1 VAGPGAGLGAGAL
14 RPPLRGHQQGAGR
27 RGHHLPRR
35 LRPVRQLLLTATAL
49 GLAASPLAAQ
59 SPATD
64 DPLLDQQPG
73 LPALSLPEAWPT
85 STGEGVTIAVLDS
98 GVDADHPDLADHL
111 LPGRDVVDDDDT
123 PADGFG
129 SGTHAAGL
137 AAAVTDNGKGIAG
150 AAPDA
155 MVLPVRVLDDHGAG
169 SPATLASGIAW
180 AAGERAGVI
189 ALTLGGDPDLLAHL
203 GDETV
208 QRALRAAIDAGS
220 VVVAGLPTGVDL
232 PDDVPVVLVGDGTG
246 ATVDPRV
253 VSAPGDGALST
264 VPVAPTTLFPD
275 GTDGYESR
283 DGAAAATALVAG
295 TAALLVAEGR
305 TPVEVADL
313 LVGTARNPQGD
324 PALGAGTVDAA
335 TAVTQAAQGGAGNQP
350 VPSAEDSKGGLPPA
364 AVGAIAVVA
373 ALTAVGATI
382 FISVRWPRPKSS

>member
-1 VAGPGAGLGAGAL
+1 M
-14 RPPLRGHQQGAGR
+14 
-27 RGHHLPRR
+27 
-35 LRPVRQLLLTATAL
+35 
-49 GLAASPLAAQ
+49 
-59 SPATD
+59 
-64 DPLLDQQPG
+64 
-73 LPALSLPEAWPT
+73 PEAWST

-98 GVDADHPDLADHL
+98 GVDADHPDLTDHL
-111 LPGRDVVDDDDT
+111 LPGRDVDDDDT

-155 MVLPVRVLDDHGAG
+155 MILPVRVLDDQGAG

-208 QRALRAAIDAGS
+208 QRALRAATDAGS
-220 VVVAGLPTGVDL
+220 VIVAGLPTGVDL

-264 VPVAPTTLFPD
+264 VPVAPTTLFRD
-275 GTDGYESR
+275 GTDGYEAI
-283 DGAAAATALVAG
+283 DGIGASTALIAG
-295 TAALLVAEGR
+295 TAALLAAEGR

-313 LVGTARNPQGD
+313 LVGTARNPEGD

-335 TAVTQAAQGGAGNQP
+335 TAVTQAAHGG
-350 VPSAEDSKGGLPPA
+350 
-364 AVGAIAVVA
+364 
-373 ALTAVGATI
+373 
-382 FISVRWPRPKSS
+382 